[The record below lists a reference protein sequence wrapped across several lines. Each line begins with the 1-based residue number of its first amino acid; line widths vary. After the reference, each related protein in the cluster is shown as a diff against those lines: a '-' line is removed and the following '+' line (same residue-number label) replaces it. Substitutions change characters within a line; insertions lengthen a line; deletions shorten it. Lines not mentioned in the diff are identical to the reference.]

1 MPGLIR
7 DFSVD
12 KCGNGNIG
20 TPQQTFCF
28 AEGYNIALLGEKVTK
43 TRYNSTMAQASP
55 STYISG
61 KPVCRNGDKSA
72 DSISAAPGSSI
83 TFADD
88 LTPPPGAFD
97 VVDGG
102 IEVDDGGIKVTDT

>member
-7 DFSVD
+7 DFSAD
-12 KCGNGNIG
+12 NCGNGNIG

-28 AEGYNIALLGEKVTK
+28 AEGYYVALQGEKVNK
-43 TRYNSTMAQASP
+43 TPHVTSMSQASP
-55 STYISG
+55 STYIG
-61 KPVCRNGDKSA
+61 GLPVCRNGDLAA
-72 DSISAAPGSSI
+72 DNSAAHYGSTV

-97 VVDGG
+97 VVDSG